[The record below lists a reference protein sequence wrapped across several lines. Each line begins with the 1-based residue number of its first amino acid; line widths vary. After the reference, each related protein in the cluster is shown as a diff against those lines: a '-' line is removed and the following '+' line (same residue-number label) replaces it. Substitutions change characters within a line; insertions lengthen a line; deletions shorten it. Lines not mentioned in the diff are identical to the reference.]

1 MNPSDQHAEAVW
13 ERTLPH
19 IRSTRRRRGYRRI
32 AGAAAACCG
41 LAIWLTLQGTKPID
55 KPVAHIEP
63 AAPVFETIA
72 VMRIDDNGDI
82 RLEEIACNELGAIEL
97 TLGQTP
103 LISHDFQYW

>member
-1 MNPSDQHAEAVW
+1 MNRPDAHAEAVW

-41 LAIWLTLQGTKPID
+41 LAIWLTLHDTRPIA
-55 KPVAHIEP
+55 KPVVHIEP

-82 RLEEIACNELGAIEL
+82 RLEEIASNELGEIEL
-97 TLGQTP
+97 TLGQAP
-103 LISHDFQYW
+103 LISYDLQYW